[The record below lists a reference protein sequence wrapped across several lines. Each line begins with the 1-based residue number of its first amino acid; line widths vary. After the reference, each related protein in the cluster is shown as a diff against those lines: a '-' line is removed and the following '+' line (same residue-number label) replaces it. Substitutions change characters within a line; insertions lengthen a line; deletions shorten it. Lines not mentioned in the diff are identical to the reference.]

1 MWFNFNSRFGQI
13 GERLAVPGGEVS
25 GSENWKLFDKLFLLM
40 IQKRSIGEKQAPV
53 ISQAAFEAAK
63 NCSRRGR
70 ENQK

>member
-25 GSENWKLFDKLFLLM
+25 GSENWKLFDELFLLM
-40 IQKRSIGEKQAPV
+40 IQKRSSGEKQAPV

-63 NCSRRGR
+63 DCGRRGR
-70 ENQK
+70 KHQ